1 MSKISDKKIRYERRR
16 NRSKRQNRFH
26 AERYRLVV
34 SRSLKNISA
43 QIIDDLQDATL
54 VSAST
59 LDKNLQTN
67 LKKAESKVAQ
77 SKLVGE
83 SIAKKAKVKDIEK
96 VVFDRNGFPYHGR
109 VKALADGARE
119 GGLVF

>member
-26 AERYRLVV
+26 PERFRLVV

-43 QIIDDLQDATL
+43 QIIDDSQDATL

-59 LDKNLQTN
+59 LDKNLQSK
-67 LKKAESKVAQ
+67 LKKAESKVEQ

-83 SIAKKAKVKDIEK
+83 ELAVKAKAKDIEK

-109 VKALADGARE
+109 VKAVADDARE